1 MLFGI
6 KKETAARNG
15 LRCFMLFIWGPGLW
29 TIVWWW
35 DRGIDGK
42 MLHNNSKQI
51 GNIDQTVY

>member
-1 MLFGI
+1 
-6 KKETAARNG
+6 
-15 LRCFMLFIWGPGLW
+15 MLFIWGPGLW

-35 DRGIDGK
+35 DRGVDGK